1 MNDGAH
7 APARV
12 RRITLPA
19 DAAPPVR
26 VYVNGEEWRE
36 GTDFT
41 VDGTTLHFAR
51 TLRPQPALG
60 LRRKAMLAMGI
71 GVYGDLKGDALDVQY
86 TGAGGMRMES
96 IPLTMDHARA

>member
-1 MNDGAH
+1 MSHGP
-7 APARV
+7 PAV
-12 RRITLPA
+12 RRLTLPA

-41 VDGTTLHFAR
+41 VDGTTLHFTR
-51 TLRPQPALG
+51 TLRPQPVLG

-86 TGAGGMRMES
+86 NGTGGERMQS
-96 IPLTMDHARA
+96 IKLTMDHVHEPG